1 MSNIRNIAIIAHV
14 DHGKTTLV
22 DALLTQSKTQMN
34 KDSAETLIMDSNE
47 LERER
52 GITIFSKNASVVW
65 GDTKINIIDTPG
77 HADFG
82 GEVERVLKMADGCLL
97 LIDAKEGPMP
107 QTRFVLKKA
116 LAMGHKIIV
125 VVNKIDKPDARIH
138 YVLDKTLDLFLELG
152 ADDTTADFPIIYAS
166 AKNGK
171 AGLTEDINDMTDI
184 TPVFETLLKE
194 IPAPEV
200 DPAAPLQMLVTT
212 LANDTHKGRIA
223 IGRIYNGTVSN
234 GQEVAHITRDGE
246 IKKSKISSLMTFIG
260 LGKLEVKEAQAGD
273 IVAIA
278 GITDPVIGET
288 IADINNPIALPLLK
302 IEEPT
307 IRAQFMVNNS
317 PFSGREGEFKTSR
330 QIEQRLFKETETDM
344 ALRVENDSVGGWIVS
359 GRGELHLAILIER
372 MRREGFEFQV
382 GRPQVIDKVVDGKK
396 MTPYEQVFIEVPE
409 EYAGSVIQKMG
420 TRRGE
425 LKDMRSDNGIASLD
439 FIISSKGLFGYR
451 GEFVTDTKGLGII
464 NTLFH
469 EYAPD
474 NGYTHDRE
482 QGSLVA
488 HETGVSNQYGLAN
501 IQDRGLLFIGP
512 QTPVYK
518 GQVVGKN
525 ARNDDLSI
533 NVCKTKH
540 LTNMRSKGDGVT
552 EYFRTP
558 KIMGLEDA
566 LEYIADDE
574 LVEITP
580 KSIRIRK
587 IILDE
592 AEARRARSQSKSAN

>member
-1 MSNIRNIAIIAHV
+1 MNNIRNIAIIAHV

-22 DALLTQSKTQMN
+22 DALLTQSKTQMH
-34 KDSAETLIMDSNE
+34 KDSADSLIMDSNE

-52 GITIFSKNASVVW
+52 GITIFSKNASVMW
-65 GDTKINIIDTPG
+65 NDTKINIIDTPG

-97 LIDAKEGPMP
+97 LVDAKEGPMP

-152 ADDTTADFPIIYAS
+152 ADDATADFPIIYAS

-171 AGLTEDINDMTDI
+171 AGLTENIEEMTDI
-184 TPVFETLLKE
+184 TPVFDTLLKE
-194 IPAPEV
+194 IPAPKV
-200 DPAAPLQMLVTT
+200 DPDAPLQMLITT
-212 LANDTHKGRIA
+212 LAADTHKGRIA
-223 IGRIYNGTVSN
+223 IGRIYNGTIKAA
-234 GQEVAHITRDGE
+234 QEIAHINRDGE
-246 IKKSKISSLMTFIG
+246 VKKAKISSLMTFVG
-260 LGKLEVKEAQAGD
+260 LGKQEVNEAQAGD

-278 GITDPVIGET
+278 GIPDPVIGET
-288 IADINNPIALPLLK
+288 IADPNNPIALPLLK

-317 PFSGREGEFKTSR
+317 PFAGKEGEFKTSR
-330 QIEQRLFKETETDM
+330 QIQERLYKETETDM
-344 ALRVENDSVGGWIVS
+344 ALRVENDQVGGWIVS

-372 MRREGFEFQV
+372 MRREGYEFQV
-382 GRPQVIDKVVDGKK
+382 GRPQVIDKIVDGKK

-409 EYAGSVIQKMG
+409 EYSGAVIQKMG

-474 NGYTHDRE
+474 NGYTHERE

-488 HETGVSNQYGLAN
+488 HETGVANQYGLAN

-558 KIMGLEDA
+558 KVMGLEDA

-574 LVEITP
+574 LVEVTP
-580 KSIRIRK
+580 KNIRIRK
-587 IILDE
+587 TILDE
-592 AEARRARSQSKSAN
+592 VEARRMRSQSKSN

>member
-1 MSNIRNIAIIAHV
+1 MNNIRNIAIIAHV

-22 DALLTQSKTQMN
+22 DALLTQSKTQMH
-34 KDSAETLIMDSNE
+34 KDSADTLIMDSNE

-52 GITIFSKNASVVW
+52 GITIFSKNASVMW
-65 GDTKINIIDTPG
+65 NSTKINIIDTPG

-116 LAMGHKIIV
+116 LEMKHKIIV
-125 VVNKIDKPDARIH
+125 VINKIDKPDARIH

-152 ADDTTADFPIIYAS
+152 ADDTIADFPIIYAS

-171 AGLTEDINDMTDI
+171 AGLTEDINSMADI
-184 TPVFETLLKE
+184 TPVFETILKE
-194 IPAPEV
+194 IPAPKV
-200 DPAAPLQMLVTT
+200 DPNAPLQMLVTT

-223 IGRIYNGTVSN
+223 IGRIYNGIITA
-234 GQEVAHITRDGE
+234 GQEINHITRDGE
-246 IKKSKISSLMTFIG
+246 IKKSKISSLMTFVG

-278 GITDPVIGET
+278 GISDPVIGET

-317 PFSGREGEFKTSR
+317 PFAGKEGEFKTSR
-330 QIEQRLFKETETDM
+330 QIEARLFKETETDM
-344 ALRVENDSVGGWIVS
+344 ALRVENDPQGGWIVS

-382 GRPQVIDKVVDGKK
+382 GRPQVIDKSVDGKIL
-396 MTPYEQVFIEVPE
+396 TPYEQVFIEIPE
-409 EYAGSVIQKMG
+409 EYAGVVIQKMG

-425 LKDMRSDNGIASLD
+425 LKDLRSDNGITSLD

-451 GEFVTDTKGLGII
+451 SEFVTDTKGMGII

-469 EYAPD
+469 KYAPD
-474 NGYTHDRE
+474 NGYTHERE

-574 LVEITP
+574 LVEVTP
-580 KSIRIRK
+580 QNIRIRK

-592 AEARRARSQSKSAN
+592 AEARRLRSQGKL